1 MFYGKGSFIVY
12 SFIVK
17 HDIYKDIAE
26 NIETRFDTSN
36 YELDRPLSK
45 GKNKKVI
52 GSMKDELDRKIMT
65 KFVGFRAKTN
75 S

>member
-1 MFYGKGSFIVY
+1 MDKGSFIVY

-26 NIETRFDTSN
+26 NIETRFDSSN
-36 YELDRPLSK
+36 HELDRPLSK

-52 GSMKDELDRKIMT
+52 GSMKELIK
-65 KFVGFRAKTN
+65 RAKTN

>member
-1 MFYGKGSFIVY
+1 MDKGSFIVY
-12 SFIVK
+12 SFTVK

-52 GSMKDELDRKIMT
+52 GSMKDELDGKIMT